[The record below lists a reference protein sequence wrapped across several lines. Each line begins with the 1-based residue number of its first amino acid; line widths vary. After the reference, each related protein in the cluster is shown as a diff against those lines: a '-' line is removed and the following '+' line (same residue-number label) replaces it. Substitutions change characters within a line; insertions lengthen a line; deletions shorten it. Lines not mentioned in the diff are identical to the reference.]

1 MENMTIIELLQKIF
15 NATDEQ
21 ANSFVDEMKANKIFT
36 ASEEN
41 MDIRHG
47 KLKTQHENA
56 STQLKEAND
65 LIATLKQSTEGQE
78 DLQKKVSDYE
88 TQIATLQAQ
97 LEETQIDADVH
108 VELLSAGVKPDDI
121 DYVMFKLKSKGKL
134 ERGDDGKI
142 KDMDDKIAA
151 LKTQLPG
158 QFTGESKKNIL
169 ENKLPSETE
178 NGDAITKES
187 LLKKP
192 YAERMKIFNE
202 NPEAYKN
209 AMNN

>member
-1 MENMTIIELLQKIF
+1 MNLNEILKAKNIGEEVIKSILE
-15 NATDEQ
+15 D
-21 ANSFVDEMKANKIFT
+21 MKANNIFT

-41 MDIRHG
+41 LDVRYG
-47 KLKTQHENA
+47 KLKNQHETA
-56 STQLKEAND
+56 SAQLKEANE
-65 LIATLKQSTEGQE
+65 LIATMKKSTEGQE
-78 DLQKKVSDYE
+78 DLQKKVADYE

-108 VELLSAGVKPDDI
+108 VELLAAGVKPDDI
-121 DYVMFKLKSKGKL
+121 DYVMFKLKAKGKL
-134 ERGDDGKI
+134 ERGEDGKI

-151 LKTQLPG
+151 LKTQLPA

-169 ENKLPSETE
+169 ENKLPNEHD

-209 AMNN
+209 AMNS